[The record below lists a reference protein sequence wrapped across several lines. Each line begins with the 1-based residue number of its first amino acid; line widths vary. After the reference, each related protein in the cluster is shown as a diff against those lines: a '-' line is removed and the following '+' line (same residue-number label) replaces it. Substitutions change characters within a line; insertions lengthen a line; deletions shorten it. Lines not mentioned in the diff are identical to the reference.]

1 MIRSGSTILVLA
13 PHTDDGE
20 IGCGA
25 TLSKLLD
32 LNCKIYYLAFCTCDS
47 NLPDGFP
54 NGTLEAELREATKV
68 LSIPKEN
75 VIVKDFQVRCLSYE
89 RQAVLDILVALNKEI
104 SPDVVFAPTLEDLH
118 QDHSTVTQEA
128 IRAFKTKTLLC
139 YEMPWNNFSF
149 EIGINS
155 DKFPE
160 ISGERKFS
168 PMDRSLRRELKSA
181 FGNNNYWFNT
191 SKFKNAVEI
200 KIKSKKE
207 IIEFLVPKEMVSTSS
222 VRLFVLWTTLPSIV
236 LIIIALIF
244 LKNQTRPLVKLAKAA
259 EKFGK
264 GDYINDFIPSGAQE
278 IRKASYEF
286 DRMAKRINRH
296 LNQRAEMLSGISHDL
311 RTPLTRLKLQLAM
324 LKQKE
329 ISEKMSKDIDEMEK
343 MLNDY
348 LQFAKT
354 QTQES
359 TEKINLNNLL
369 RSISKGFESNKIS
382 LDEDESKIFLNG
394 RPSALKRSFENVI
407 QNGLTYG
414 SNVKIKVQKGNKRAL
429 VTIEDDGPG
438 IPEDQYKNVFK
449 PFFRLDKSRSLNQS
463 GVGLGLAI
471 VEDIINSHGGNIQLG
486 KSKYG
491 GLQVKISLPF

>member
-1 MIRSGSTILVLA
+1 MFSGLNNFIKYILPKRLFYRALIIVAAPTIILQIIITIVFYDSIWIKANKNITRSLVAQLKTIEEVYQNDKKNLDFF
-13 PHTDDGE
+13 TD
-20 IGCGA
+20 
-25 TLSKLLD
+25 
-32 LNCKIYYLAFCTCDS
+32 
-47 NLPDGFP
+47 
-54 NGTLEAELREATKV
+54 
-68 LSIPKEN
+68 
-75 VIVKDFQVRCLSYE
+75 SYE
-89 RQAVLDILVALNKEI
+89 
-104 SPDVVFAPTLEDLH
+104 
-118 QDHSTVTQEA
+118 
-128 IRAFKTKTLLC
+128 
-139 YEMPWNNFSF
+139 NNFNF
-149 EIGINS
+149 EIGINQEL
-155 DKFPE
+155 FPNT
-160 ISGERKFS
+160 SGERKFS
-168 PMDRSLRRELKSA
+168 PMDRSLRRELKSV

-200 KIKSKKE
+200 KIRSGNE
-207 IIEFLVPKEMVSTSS
+207 VIEFLVPKEMVSTSS

-244 LKNQTRPLVKLAKAA
+244 LKNQTKPLVKLAKAA
-259 EKFGK
+259 ERFGK
-264 GDYINDFIPSGAQE
+264 GDYVNDFRASGSQE
-278 IRKASYEF
+278 IRKAAFEF

-354 QTQES
+354 QSQEN
-359 TEKINLNNLL
+359 TTLVNINKLLESIKNEFNNPNVSFTSNL
-369 RSISKGFESNKIS
+369 SIEMK
-382 LDEDESKIFLNG
+382 G
-394 RPSALKRSFENVI
+394 RPTALKRSFENII

-414 SNVKIKVQKGNKRAL
+414 NKVFVDVQKGNKR
-429 VTIEDDGPG
+429 VFITFEDDGPG
-438 IPEDQYKNVFK
+438 ISEDQYKNVFK

-486 KSKYG
+486 KSKYN
-491 GLQVKISLPF
+491 GLLVKISLPF